1 MIRELIDENIIRTIS
16 ALVVEDRTLDGRLIS
31 SRPPT
36 EEEVSAANTG
46 GDLAPLLL
54 PQAQP
59 QEPA

>member
-36 EEEVSAANTG
+36 EEEVAAANTG
-46 GDLAPLLL
+46 GDLPPLLI
-54 PQAQP
+54 AQP
-59 QEPA
+59 VESES

>member
-1 MIRELIDENIIRTIS
+1 MIRELIDENTSRTIS

-36 EEEVSAANTG
+36 EEEVAAANTG

-54 PQAQP
+54 PQVQP